1 MAVDV
6 VRFAQSRIVAVA
18 LSGVPSSR
26 LLSAIASLP
35 GVVQS
40 TDPEDAIDTSLLSTG
55 VISFKMVPPPSSVES
70 IPGYGS
76 VFIAEE
82 EQMFG
87 TMQTAARCM
96 RGTVA
101 APPPRAWTPPPAAE
115 PVAIPWCTQNLPTT
129 GELRNLDRLDD
140 PAREDQRFVY
150 GPCGVGWPP
159 AHVFV
164 LDTGVFNHDE
174 LAGRRSGVSACM
186 LTAFGT
192 CSSAGEPWS
201 DDNGH
206 GTHCAGAAMGSL
218 VGVSKSAVVH
228 SVKILT
234 AKGAGST
241 SSLLAGMRWVAA
253 MVSQDASL
261 RPAVVSMSLT
271 GGVSDLVDGTVTTL
285 VSAGIPVVVA
295 AGNSFDDACKYS
307 PARAVT
313 AVTVAAANLSP
324 LQLANFSNYGSCV
337 DVILPGVDVLSS
349 INQAGAYGLSSGT
362 SMATA
367 HAAGVIA
374 SMLSASPC
382 LSPAS
387 VASLL
392 ASSSSPLMT
401 SLPSGT
407 PNRLVNSTA
416 AILAAAAHKC

>member
-1 MAVDV
+1 
-6 VRFAQSRIVAVA
+6 
-18 LSGVPSSR
+18 
-26 LLSAIASLP
+26 
-35 GVVQS
+35 
-40 TDPEDAIDTSLLSTG
+40 
-55 VISFKMVPPPSSVES
+55 
-70 IPGYGS
+70 
-76 VFIAEE
+76 
-82 EQMFG
+82 
-87 TMQTAARCM
+87 
-96 RGTVA
+96 
-101 APPPRAWTPPPAAE
+101 
-115 PVAIPWCTQNLPTT
+115 
-129 GELRNLDRLDD
+129 
-140 PAREDQRFVY
+140 
-150 GPCGVGWPP
+150 
-159 AHVFV
+159 
-164 LDTGVFNHDE
+164 
-174 LAGRRSGVSACM
+174 
-186 LTAFGT
+186 
-192 CSSAGEPWS
+192 
-201 DDNGH
+201 
-206 GTHCAGAAMGSL
+206 
-218 VGVSKSAVVH
+218 
-228 SVKILT
+228 
-234 AKGAGST
+234 
-241 SSLLAGMRWVAA
+241 
-253 MVSQDASL
+253 
-261 RPAVVSMSLT
+261 
-271 GGVSDLVDGTVTTL
+271 VDGTVTTL

-349 INQAGAYGLSSGT
+349 INRAGAYGLSSGT